1 MRKKYLLT
9 IYFIVFSFLLKANPF
24 VTVWDLSISGID
36 SNQLTFDVGTI
47 GNVNYN
53 WETIP
58 AGSSGSGFI
67 NGTTAIISGLPSNAK
82 IRLSIDNVNFNQFI
96 CYTQTS
102 NMYVQDVARLLDVE
116 QWGSIKWSSMNVAFQ
131 GCVNLNI
138 SSLDI
143 PDLSNVV
150 DMSGMFSDCS
160 ELNGPINISNWDVI
174 NTINM
179 SNLFIGSKKFNQP
192 IGSWNTSNVENMD
205 GMFAGCR
212 LFDKPLINWNTNKV
226 KSMERMFANASVFNQ
241 PLNNWNTSKVTNMNG
256 MFFNANLFNQDL
268 SNWQVDSVDD
278 MSEMFNLSKDFNQ
291 SLANWKL
298 NSINGAY
305 NMLDNT
311 SMDCSNYSATLNGWA
326 SISNLPNNINLGV
339 FNIHYGTN
347 AFASRNLLISKG
359 WTINGDIANNYNC
372 YPTSISTIESQ
383 NLNSNFYPNPTSTNA
398 SIDIFSDESVIAN
411 ISVYNF
417 LGQIIFKDKMNLQ
430 NGKNIYQLNTQ
441 KFTRGVYLVS
451 IKIGDRQNVK
461 QFVISK

>member
-1 MRKKYLLT
+1 
-9 IYFIVFSFLLKANPF
+9 
-24 VTVWDLSISGID
+24 
-36 SNQLTFDVGTI
+36 
-47 GNVNYN
+47 
-53 WETIP
+53 
-58 AGSSGSGFI
+58 
-67 NGTTAIISGLPSNAK
+67 
-82 IRLSIDNVNFNQFI
+82 
-96 CYTQTS
+96 
-102 NMYVQDVARLLDVE
+102 MYVQDVARLLDVE

>member
-1 MRKKYLLT
+1 MIKKYLLS
-9 IYFIVFSFLLKANPF
+9 ICFLAFSFFVKATPF

-36 SNQLTFDVGTI
+36 SNKLTFDVGTT
-47 GNVNYN
+47 GNVNYT

-58 AGSSGSGFI
+58 TGTSGSGII
-67 NGTTAIISGLPSNAK
+67 NGSVAIISGLPNGAK
-82 IRLSIDNVNFNQFI
+82 IRLRIDSANFNQFI

-102 NMYVQDVARLLDVE
+102 NFYVQDVARLLDVE
-116 QWGSIKWSSMNVAFQ
+116 QWGSVKWISMKDAFQ
-131 GCVNLNI
+131 GCVNLNV

-174 NTINM
+174 NTTNM
-179 SNLFIGSKKFNQP
+179 SNLFIGSKKFNQL

-212 LFDKPLINWNTNKV
+212 LFDKPLNNWNTNKV

-241 PLNNWNTSKVTNMNG
+241 PLNNWNTINVTNMNG

-268 SNWQVDSVDD
+268 SSWQVDSVID
-278 MSEMFNLSKDFNQ
+278 MNEMFFLSKKFNQ

-298 NSINGAY
+298 TSIYGAY
-305 NMLDNT
+305 KMFDNT
-311 SMDCSNYSATLNGWA
+311 AIDCSNYSATINGWA
-326 SISNLPNNINLGV
+326 SVSNLPNNINLGA

-347 AFASRNLLISKG
+347 AFASRILLISKG

-372 YPTSISTIESQ
+372 YPTSIYTIESQ
-383 NLNSNFYPNPTSTNA
+383 NSISNFYPNPTSSNA
-398 SIDIFSDESVIAN
+398 SIDIFSEETEIAN
-411 ISVYNF
+411 ISVYNT
-417 LGQIIFKDKMNLQ
+417 LGQLVYDDKINLLG
-430 NGKNIYQLNTQ
+430 GKNIYQLNTQ
-441 KFTRGVYLVS
+441 NFKNGIYSVS
-451 IKIGDRQNVK
+451 IKIGDKQIVK
-461 QFVISK
+461 QLAVSQ